1 MASLTTNP
9 SPYTINIPELQNVA
23 TSASGVTDMA
33 ALTTSVNSVL
43 EYIDVATGTVRANGI
58 AAYTSGAAVE
68 VTSPLNLSNGATI
81 TMNSIPSLTDNT
93 VGGNSYLGFT
103 VNGSEYARLQNG
115 GDLRLNGTLHIST
128 ATATN
133 VSVYASGAM
142 YATQFLT
149 PSDPVRKRDIVPY
162 SAKELPNVYEFK
174 WKSTGARDIGVL
186 ASEVAAI
193 EPVCVQTGPDGTQ
206 YVDYA
211 KLVVLC
217 LSEIKKLREIL
228 LASQQK

>member
-1 MASLTTNP
+1 
-9 SPYTINIPELQNVA
+9 
-23 TSASGVTDMA
+23 
-33 ALTTSVNSVL
+33 
-43 EYIDVATGTVRANGI
+43 
-58 AAYTSGAAVE
+58 
-68 VTSPLNLSNGATI
+68 
-81 TMNSIPSLTDNT
+81 MNSIPSLTDNT
-93 VGGNSYLGFT
+93 VGGNSYLGFM

-128 ATATN
+128 AATTAN

-162 SAKELPNVYEFK
+162 SAKELPNVYEFN

-193 EPVCVQTGPDGTQ
+193 EPACVQTGPDGTQ

-228 LASQQK
+228 LTAQEKSPGVD